1 MCSLDIAVYALLQQ
15 GQTGNFRRCWQTAS
29 KIPGGDRCG
38 SLAFQVLGQ
47 LSAERSAKLSPNAE
61 ANSRLA
67 AVASQI
73 SVAAGCY
80 HVSCEPTRR
89 EGILNR
95 LI

>member
-15 GQTGNFRRCWQTAS
+15 GQTGNFRRCRQTAS

-38 SLAFQVLGQ
+38 SLAFQVLGH
-47 LSAERSAKLSPNAE
+47 LSAERSAKSSPNAE
-61 ANSRLA
+61 ASRLA
-67 AVASQI
+67 AVTSQI
-73 SVAAGCY
+73 SVAVGF
-80 HVSCEPTRR
+80 SCGPTRR